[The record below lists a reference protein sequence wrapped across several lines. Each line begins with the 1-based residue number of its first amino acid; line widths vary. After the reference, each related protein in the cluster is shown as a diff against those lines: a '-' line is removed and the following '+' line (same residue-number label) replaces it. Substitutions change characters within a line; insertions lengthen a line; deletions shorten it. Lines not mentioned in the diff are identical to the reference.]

1 MGFLDLFKKKKK
13 QITPQELRDIMNDL
27 RSKYNFVKAIEKE
40 ELREP
45 QAKALIAQAGEVYA
59 TVQEI
64 LKSVEKQLQ
73 ELSGSGWWATA
84 EARGRDYMGLSKGR
98 ESLLSYKAEIENM
111 VKEISSNK
119 KLEENQEEPV
129 GPSN

>member
-1 MGFLDLFKKKKK
+1 M
-13 QITPQELRDIMNDL
+13 
-27 RSKYNFVKAIEKE
+27 
-40 ELREP
+40 
-45 QAKALIAQAGEVYA
+45 IAQAGEVYA

-111 VKEISSNK
+111 VKEFSVEKSAEK
-119 KLEENQEEPV
+119 KQEEPA
-129 GPSN
+129 GPSNG